1 MVRISNHCAGGSR
14 SCCRAAPRWSLPV
27 LLALWAPVTGCSD
40 YAVKALVDP
49 SAGASDTAVGALDA
63 DDLGQ
68 PEVEECPEYDG
79 LPEVVAYDESC
90 ASTPDTGS
98 IAAVVE
104 WKLDGFREY
113 WEYDQVLMAPV
124 VGQLT
129 DDNGDGSIDAG
140 DTPDIVV
147 VTDDGGQQGG
157 THGILRR
164 ISGNGDEGVRSLQ
177 RVMYLDDIQIHP
189 YRYTNVALG
198 DIDHD
203 GSPEMVLMSSVIR
216 GALGEP
222 SEPVEDTDSPVG
234 PPPPSTGDSHGPP
247 MSAGDICVLT
257 AFTAGLELLW
267 VAEDVQV
274 PCGGHAPALVDLEG
288 DGAVDVLLG
297 PYVVRGADGVLLAKN
312 RDAQARYEAYEEI
325 GMHVTAADLN
335 MDGVQEIIL
344 GHTLVDPSGAT
355 MCQAVGLEDGY
366 AAPADFD
373 GDGDGEVVV
382 VGNGTAGVYDDTCQV
397 SVSWSLAGGGTG
409 GPPTVS
415 DFDADG
421 EVEVGIADADTYT
434 VYERDGQILWSHPV
448 SDASSHATGSV
459 VFDFEADGRPEVV
472 YADESRLWILSGEDG
487 SVRLEDDLHASRTL
501 HEYPT
506 VADVDGDGSTE
517 LIVPNG
523 GGHRGEDRAGLYVL
537 GAAEGTWL
545 MSRQVWNQ
553 HAYSIVNVNDDLTIP
568 SPARSNWPVH
578 NNFRSG
584 DPQPL
589 ASWRRADPVPVADIC
604 LSECREGRI
613 LVVVRAGNSGAER
626 FDPGV
631 PVSLYTQPSA
641 PIHLGTNWTTEPV
654 EPGATS
660 EALRFEVA
668 PEDIREDTL
677 WLVVDDDAGREA
689 VVDECNEDNNVLV
702 FEAVHCP

>member
-1 MVRISNHCAGGSR
+1 MVRDSNHHAWSFPSCGRVGSGR
-14 SCCRAAPRWSLPV
+14 CHLVLPA
-27 LLALWAPVTGCSD
+27 LLGLTTGCSD
-40 YAVKALVDP
+40 YSVKAIVDP
-49 SAGASDTAVGALDA
+49 SVGGTDTAATVLDA
-63 DDLGQ
+63 DDVGQ
-68 PEVEECPEYDG
+68 PGAEACPDDDG
-79 LPEVVAYDESC
+79 LPEVVTYDESC
-90 ASTPDTGS
+90 SSAPETGS

-129 DDNGDGSIDAG
+129 DDDGDGDIDA
-140 DTPDIVV
+140 DDVPDIVI

-157 THGILRR
+157 THGVLRR
-164 ISGNGDEGVRSLQ
+164 ISGDGDGAPRSLQ

-198 DIDHD
+198 DINHD
-203 GSPEMVLMSSVIR
+203 GAPEMVLMSSVIS

-222 SEPVEDTDSPVG
+222 GEPLEDPDSPVG
-234 PPPPSTGDSHGPP
+234 PSPPSMDDGRGPP
-247 MSAGDICVLT
+247 TAAGDICVLT
-257 AFTAGLELLW
+257 AFTAELELLW
-267 VAEDVQV
+267 VAQDVQV
-274 PCGGHAPALVDLEG
+274 PCGGHAPALADLEG

-312 RDAQARYEAYEEI
+312 RDAQARYQAYEEI
-325 GMHVTAADLN
+325 GMHVTAADLD
-335 MDGVQEIIL
+335 MDGVQEVIL
-344 GHTLVDPSGAT
+344 GHTLGDPSGAT
-355 MCQAVGLEDGY
+355 ICQAAGLEDGY

-373 GDGDGEVVV
+373 GDGEGEVVV
-382 VGNGTAGVYDDTCQV
+382 VGNGMAGIYDSTCRV
-397 SVSWSLAGGGTG
+397 AVSWSLAGGGTG

-421 EVEVGIADADTYT
+421 EVEIGIADADTYT
-434 VYERDGQILWSHPV
+434 VYERDGQVLWSHPV

-472 YADESRLWILSGEDG
+472 YADETRLWILAGEDG
-487 SVRLEDDLHASRTL
+487 SVRLEDSLHASRTL

-523 GGHRGEDRAGLYVL
+523 GGHLGEGRAGLYVL

-568 SPARSNWPVH
+568 APAPSNWPVH

-604 LSECREGRI
+604 LSECLEGRI
-613 LVVVRAGNSGAER
+613 RVVVRAGNSGADGL
-626 FDPGV
+626 DPGI

-641 PIHLGTNWTTEPV
+641 PIHLGTAW
-654 EPGATS
+654 TS
-660 EALRFEVA
+660 EAVAPGDTSEVLRFDV
-668 PEDIREDTL
+668 PPDDVREDTL
-677 WLVVDDDAGREA
+677 WLVVDDDAGLE
-689 VVDECNEDNNVLV
+689 VVPDECAEDNNVLL
-702 FEAVHCP
+702 FEAVRCP